1 MVSTLADVI
10 DRRRKALG
18 ISEHELCR
26 RAKLPRD
33 AVRNIRRGLSEN
45 PRIDTV
51 QKLASVFGLTVDAL
65 MAEAGLAERAPAF
78 RGKGET
84 HSEADEPD
92 ATVTAIED
100 SELLGAIAEALQE
113 LYEQEGVKIAMKDLV
128 AAATAEYN
136 DLLQEEQTSAA
147 RWKKIPV
154 IVKKARRWIRVSG
167 KLDGIG

>member
-51 QKLASVFGLTVDAL
+51 QKLASVFG
-65 MAEAGLAERAPAF
+65 RAPAF